1 MIYTYPESSHL
12 PRAAGISSLLTELLA
27 DGEPCKVWAQICPS
41 GNHISAQGPKTSQKP
56 KTLWKTNRGKLGV
69 SVYRVQAKTPL
80 RETARTPYTSD
91 QTVPIM
97 FSLCSKQHISLS
109 FFFLSQLHFL
119 LSFFILLQ
127 LCTGLSCG
135 TRGLRCITRNL
146 PLWHRDSP
154 AVPLQLPSVR
164 AQ

>member
-1 MIYTYPESSHL
+1 MGSPAKSGLRSAPAGTTSLHKDPKPHKSQRPFGKQTGESWVSVSIGFMQRHHSEKQPEPLTHQIRL
-12 PRAAGISSLLTELLA
+12 SLLCFLFA
-27 DGEPCKVWAQICPS
+27 PS
-41 GNHISAQGPKTSQKP
+41 ST
-56 KTLWKTNRGKLGV
+56 
-69 SVYRVQAKTPL
+69 
-80 RETARTPYTSD
+80 
-91 QTVPIM
+91 
-97 FSLCSKQHISLS
+97 SLS
-109 FFFLSQLHFL
+109 FFFFLSQLHFL

-154 AVPLQLPSVR
+154 AVPLQLPSVC